1 MAARALEAGLHAKL
15 SRRALVTYAAIP
27 ATGGSNERCLLMPP
41 TLKPEALQL
50 SKGLRHTNHRSPAGF
65 SPLGPEV
72 TPVASDRRHV
82 RHEPFVGWACSGA
95 PTSSS
100 GEWPDMMTAARTLPA
115 GSNDAAVII
124 AVQDCMLLP
133 DVRGAV
139 DNARAWNRYLIEDQ
153 RIPET
158 RVQLVTDGAATAERI
173 RMDADA
179 GTSFKMVSGP

>member
-1 MAARALEAGLHAKL
+1 
-15 SRRALVTYAAIP
+15 
-27 ATGGSNERCLLMPP
+27 
-41 TLKPEALQL
+41 
-50 SKGLRHTNHRSPAGF
+50 
-65 SPLGPEV
+65 
-72 TPVASDRRHV
+72 
-82 RHEPFVGWACSGA
+82 
-95 PTSSS
+95 
-100 GEWPDMMTAARTLPA
+100 MMTAARTLPA